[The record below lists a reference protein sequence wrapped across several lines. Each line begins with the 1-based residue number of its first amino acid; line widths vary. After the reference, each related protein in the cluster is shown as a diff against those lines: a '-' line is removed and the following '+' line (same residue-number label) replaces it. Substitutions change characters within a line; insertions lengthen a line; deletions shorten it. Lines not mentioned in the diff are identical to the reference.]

1 MLELLSSHLY
11 ELFWVF
17 AVLCVLVFYIRC
29 KKRLRA
35 FLLGGVTG
43 LTTLCLLHFF
53 GEAIGYA
60 PSLNL
65 TNLALSVLLGVPGAV
80 LVMAVHFF
88 G

>member
-11 ELFWVF
+11 ELFWTF

-29 KKRLRA
+29 KKRIRA
-35 FLLGGVTG
+35 FLLGCVTG
-43 LTTLCLLHFF
+43 ITALCLLHWF
-53 GEAIGYA
+53 GDAIGFA

-65 TNLALSVLLGVPGAV
+65 TNLALSALLGVPGAA